1 VGTRLAAFEE
11 ATHPLVGYYRGRGL
25 LHVID
30 ANQDEDAVTAAIL
43 AALDVAATD

>member
-1 VGTRLAAFEE
+1 MGTRLAAFEE
-11 ATHPLVGYYRGRGL
+11 ATHPLVDYYRGRGL
-25 LHVID
+25 LHVVD